1 MNVVVIAPHPDDEA
15 IGCGGAMCLHAD
27 RGDRVVTA
35 FLTSGELGIKGVDRD
50 AAWRI
55 REAEAAA
62 AAAILGAA
70 GVVFLR
76 QPDYALSDRIDEA
89 AEALAAVL
97 ARERPE
103 LLYLPHGS
111 EWHPDHRAAGPIARQ
126 ALRLAG
132 STARLRLYEVWTPL
146 AEYDDGEDITGVITR
161 KLRAVRA
168 YESQVGQLRYD
179 RGVRGLNQYRGA
191 LAWGCRYA
199 EVFQTAG
206 AGVEGTG
213 ARSS

>member
-15 IGCGGAMCLHAD
+15 IGCGGAMCLHVD

-35 FLTSGELGIKGVDRD
+35 FLTSGERGIKDLDRE

-76 QPDYALSDRIDEA
+76 QPDYALADRVDEA
-89 AEALAAVL
+89 AAALAAVL
-97 ARERPE
+97 SRERPD
-103 LLYLPHGS
+103 LVYLPHPS
-111 EWHPDHRAAGPIARQ
+111 EWHPDHRAAGPIAKKALQ
-126 ALRLAG
+126 AAG

-146 AEYDDGEDITGVITR
+146 AEYDDGEDITAVMAR

-168 YESQVGQLRYD
+168 YASQVGQLRYD
-179 RGVRGLNQYRGA
+179 RGVCGLNQYRGA
-191 LAWGCRYA
+191 LAWGCRFA

-206 AGVEGTG
+206 PAAIAG
-213 ARSS
+213 

>member
-1 MNVVVIAPHPDDEA
+1 VNVVVIAPHPDDEA

-35 FLTSGELGIKGVDRD
+35 FLTSGERGIKGLDRD

-76 QPDYALSDRIDEA
+76 QPDYDLSNRVDEA
-89 AEALAAVL
+89 AGALAAVL

-103 LLYLPHGS
+103 LLYLPHPS
-111 EWHPDHRAAGPIARQ
+111 EWHPDHRAAGPIARK
-126 ALRLAG
+126 ALRSAG

-146 AEYDDGEDITGVITR
+146 AEYDDGEDITAVMAR

-179 RGVRGLNQYRGA
+179 RGVCGLNKYRGA

-206 AGVEGTG
+206 AGADETG

>member
-1 MNVVVIAPHPDDEA
+1 MNVVVVAPHPDDEA

-35 FLTSGELGIKGVDRD
+35 FLTSGELGIKDLERE

-62 AAAILGAA
+62 AAAILGTA

-76 QPDYALSDRIDEA
+76 QPDYALADRVDEA

-97 ARERPE
+97 ARERPD
-103 LLYLPHGS
+103 LLYLPHAS
-111 EWHPDHRAAGPIARQ
+111 EWHPDHRAAGPIARK
-126 ALRLAG
+126 ALQSAG
-132 STARLRLYEVWTPL
+132 SAPRLRLYEVWTPL
-146 AEYDDGEDITGVITR
+146 AEYDDGEDITGVILR

-168 YESQVGQLRYD
+168 YSSQVRQLRYD
-179 RGVRGLNQYRGA
+179 RGVHGLNQYRGA

-199 EVFQTAG
+199 EVFRTAG
-206 AGVEGTG
+206 PAAVAE
-213 ARSS
+213 